1 MVRTIALYG
10 QSNSTKS
17 SQCYHLAKWYIER
30 FRRKVRYVNAD
41 NGEGVKYVIDA
52 GLEDAGW
59 VDTLDITNQA
69 SGASATIMKL
79 AEGYWPRVKGPFA
92 RDSQHAFHTSDNVG
106 MYIFEGGTSIA
117 ELIKRGFSSSA
128 DKKGFANSYN
138 YKEDDYNFG
147 GVAMQHIGLIQ
158 DTVMRAI
165 IASKRIPGLDFVIWT
180 FHATKAD
187 EKLTKATLIGPEI
200 IGNSVT
206 PKIAKELGALI
217 HLHREMVTVDRAD
230 GSSAE
235 ESRAVA
241 YFTEHPDPSSGIPYT
256 AKLTL
261 LPELLGKWQQ
271 KYPEGKAVLSYEH
284 GIAPMVEDMV
294 RLQEMSRKVGERFV
308 QSLNVGVVSGA
319 NRPLAGSTPV
329 GPNGDSDS
337 RGGYG
342 ADGGLVVVGTP
353 ETAIVDRGDRGERE
367 KGLGNDSI
375 ADNPGSDNGVG
386 DLFGDSVAS
395 PDVSGADGGVVG
407 ATANVGTGTAFADSI
422 GDALSDLFD

>member
-41 NGEGVKYVIDA
+41 NGEGMKYVIDA

-69 SGASATIMKL
+69 NNASSIVMKL
-79 AEGYWPRVKGPFA
+79 AEGYWPRGRGPFT
-92 RDSQHAFHTSDNVG
+92 RDKGNAYHAQDNVG

-117 ELIKRGFSSSA
+117 ELIKQGFSSSA
-128 DKKGFANSYN
+128 DKKAFANSYN
-138 YKEDDYNFG
+138 YQEGEYNFG
-147 GVAMQHIGLIQ
+147 GVAMYHIGMIQ
-158 DTVMRAI
+158 DVVMRAI
-165 IASKRIPGLDFVIWT
+165 IASKKIPGLDFVVWT
-180 FHATKAD
+180 FHAAKAD
-187 EKLTKATLIGPEI
+187 EKLTKATMIGPEI
-200 IGNSVT
+200 IGNSIT
-206 PKIAKELGALI
+206 PKIAKQLGNLI
-217 HLHREMVTVDRAD
+217 HLYRETVSVEKPD
-230 GSSAE
+230 GSSID

-241 YFTEHPDPSSGIPYT
+241 YFTDHLDPSSGIPYT

-261 LPELLGKWQQ
+261 LPDLLPKWQQ

-284 GIAPMVEDMV
+284 GIAPIIDDMV
-294 RLQEMSRKVGERFV
+294 KLQEMSRKVGERFV
-308 QSLNVGVVSGA
+308 QSLNVGVVSGV

-342 ADGGLVVVGTP
+342 AGGGLVAVGTP
-353 ETAIVDRGDRGERE
+353 ETAIGDRGDRGDRE
-367 KGLGNDSI
+367 KGLDNGLTG
-375 ADNPGSDNGVG
+375 DNPGPDNGVG

-395 PDVSGADGGVVG
+395 LNVGGSDGGVVG